1 MQIETYILPNGIR
14 LVHQQTNSMVAHFGF
29 IVHTGSRDELE
40 GEHGMA
46 HFIEHVIF
54 KGTKKRKAWHI
65 LSRLE
70 DVGGDINAYT
80 TKEDTCIHASF
91 LRENYE
97 RAIELIF
104 DICFNPT
111 FPLKELSREKGII
124 IDEIL
129 SYEDSPSELIFDDF
143 EELVFNGHAIGRGI
157 LGTEKMLAR
166 FNKLEIKAFLKDNYS
181 TNEMVLATV
190 GNINFKK
197 FIQLCDKYF
206 GQVPE
211 KQRIRKRI
219 PPNSYMPLSKTLK
232 KKTHQRHCMLGTI
245 AYDALSD
252 KRIPLALLN
261 NILGGPGMNSRL
273 NLSLRE
279 KNGFTYNVESHYTAY
294 SDTGIF
300 QVYFASE
307 KDKFEKSLELVYA
320 EFEKLQ
326 KSKLGTL
333 QLAKAKKQLIGQI
346 AISSDSNENIMLSM
360 AKNILMYD
368 HVDTTEEIKTMIES
382 VSSSALCE
390 VANEVLDKNNLSI
403 LYYI

>member
-1 MQIETYILPNGIR
+1 MQTETYTLPNGIR

-29 IVHTGSRDELE
+29 IVNTGSRDELE
-40 GEHGMA
+40 DEHGMA

-65 LSRLE
+65 ISRLE
-70 DVGGDINAYT
+70 DVGGDLNAYT

-91 LRENYE
+91 LVENYE

-111 FPLKELSREKGII
+111 FPPKELQREKGII

-129 SYEDSPSELIFDDF
+129 SYEDSPSELIFDEF
-143 EELVFNGHAIGRGI
+143 EEQVFNGHPIGRGI
-157 LGTEKMLAR
+157 LGTEKMLAQ
-166 FNKLEIKAFLKDNYS
+166 FNNQEIKTFLKNNYS
-181 TNEMVLATV
+181 TTEMVLASV

-197 FIQLCDKYF
+197 FIQLCEKYF
-206 GQVPE
+206 GHISE
-211 KQRIRKRI
+211 KPRSRMRLL
-219 PPNSYMPLSKTLK
+219 PDSYKPLNKTLK
-232 KKTHQRHCMLGTI
+232 KNTHQRHCMIGNL
-245 AYDALSD
+245 AYDAFSD
-252 KRIPLALLN
+252 KRIPLALLS

-279 KNGFTYNVESHYTAY
+279 KSGFTYNIESHYTAY

-307 KDKFEKSLELVYA
+307 KDKFEKSLELVYK
-320 EFEKLQ
+320 EFKKLRQ
-326 KSKLGTL
+326 SKLGTL

-346 AISSDSNENIMLSM
+346 AISADSNENTMLSM

-368 HVDTTEEIKTMIES
+368 RVESAEEIKKMIEL
-382 VSSSALCE
+382 VVPSAILN
-390 VANEVLDKNNLSI
+390 VANEILNNPELSI
-403 LYYI
+403 LQYV